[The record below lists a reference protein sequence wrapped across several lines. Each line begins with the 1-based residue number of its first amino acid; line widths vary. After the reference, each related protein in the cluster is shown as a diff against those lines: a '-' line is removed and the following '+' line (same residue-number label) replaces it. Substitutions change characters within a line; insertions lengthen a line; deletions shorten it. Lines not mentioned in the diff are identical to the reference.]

1 MGTVP
6 NPTPPGIIT
15 LSPEAPQA
23 DSQPL
28 FQHCIGFLK
37 LLQAD
42 GDDIVLVARLL
53 HGEGKKEGRRR
64 RKKREKE
71 EAEEEEVEEERGES
85 SKKQRKKLILVQ
97 RTSFHKSP
105 TRPSLIPKLLCHVEV
120 SLGMSLYKT

>member
-6 NPTPPGIIT
+6 NPTPPGVIT
-15 LSPEAPQA
+15 LSPEASQA

-28 FQHCIGFLK
+28 FQHCIGFLE

-64 RKKREKE
+64 RKKRK
-71 EAEEEEVEEERGES
+71 EEEVEKEERGES

-105 TRPSLIPKLLCHVEV
+105 TRPSLIPKLLCHVED

>member
-6 NPTPPGIIT
+6 NPTPPGVIT
-15 LSPEAPQA
+15 LSPEASQA

-28 FQHCIGFLK
+28 FQHCIGFLE

-64 RKKREKE
+64 RRREGRAQRSREKN
-71 EAEEEEVEEERGES
+71 
-85 SKKQRKKLILVQ
+85 
-97 RTSFHKSP
+97 
-105 TRPSLIPKLLCHVEV
+105 
-120 SLGMSLYKT
+120 LY